1 MDTSIYTFD
10 NTDGLTENN
19 EFYSVKPKMS
29 KRQSNRRRNNTMSQS
44 QDNTKPLYQVNKKI
58 SENIKKGK
66 KGQIVLISDDGWET
80 VESKK
85 LMKK

>member
-10 NTDGLTENN
+10 NTD

-29 KRQSNRRRNNTMSQS
+29 KRQSNRRRNNNVSQP

-58 SENIKKGK
+58 SENVKKGK

-85 LMKK
+85 LMKKTH